1 MDRRAGARPGPAPPP
16 ALPGKAPA
24 PSPTNDPQRP
34 RRATSVPELYH
45 RKAPYMAPERTDG
58 WMRPLLNVL
67 GEKTMR
73 RVLSE
78 AHALLATHGV
88 FTRNEA
94 ALALAAEHGLAID
107 IDAGRILMDE
117 ETVGRCIE
125 SAPSRIVLYSR
136 DGRPAMDLGGTR
148 SHFNPGSAAITIL
161 DPAAGAI
168 RPPLVADA
176 IDLARLTAE
185 LPNLAGQS
193 TGIVPTNVPTHHA
206 DWCRL
211 LAALLYC
218 EKPVITGT
226 FGHGSLAVMRELMI
240 AVRGSDEALRERP
253 LAIVDCCPSPPLK
266 WGEYI
271 VQDLID
277 AARWGIPAELISM
290 PAMGSVGPVTIV
302 GSLIQHTAETLSG
315 VVLSQ
320 LAAPGAP
327 VIYGGS
333 PSLFDI
339 RDGTTPMGAVESMML
354 MCAYVQVGRH
364 LGLPTH
370 AYMGLS
376 DSKAVD
382 AQAGAESVGGA
393 MLGVLAGVN
402 NMSGPGMLEL
412 ESCMSLEKLVIDN
425 DICGMALRLT
435 DGIAVAEDDYPS
447 EEVFDEL
454 LSAGHLLISRHTL
467 EHCREHFYPAVFD
480 RTRREEWARRGA
492 RDTAARAAD
501 RVKELLSLPPHLPE
515 AGMTGR
521 LLEVCESMRVDGR
534 LFVPAQ

>member
-16 ALPGKAPA
+16 ALPGKGPA
-24 PSPTNDPQRP
+24 PSPTNDPQRA

-45 RKAPYMAPERTDG
+45 RKAPYMAPERQDDWT
-58 WMRPLLNVL
+58 RPVLNVL
-67 GEKTMR
+67 SGKTLR

-78 AHALLATHGV
+78 AHGLLAKHGV

-94 ALALAAEHGLAID
+94 ALALAAENGLDID
-107 IDAGRILMDE
+107 VDAGRILIDGG
-117 ETVGRCIE
+117 TVDRCVA

-136 DGRPAMDLGGTR
+136 GGEPAMDLGGTR
-148 SHFNPGSAAITIL
+148 SHFNPGSAAITVL
-161 DPAAGAI
+161 DAAAGAT
-168 RPPLVADA
+168 RPPLVADCIA
-176 IDLARLTAE
+176 LARLTAE
-185 LPNLAGQS
+185 LLSLAGQS
-193 TGIVPTNVPTHHA
+193 TGVVPTNVPIQHA

-226 FGHGSLAVMRELMI
+226 FGHGSLAVMRDLML
-240 AVRGSDEALRERP
+240 AVRGSDAALRARP

-266 WGEYI
+266 WGDYI

-277 AARWGIPAELISM
+277 AARWGIPTELISM

-315 VVLSQ
+315 VVFSQ

-333 PSLFDI
+333 PSLFDM
-339 RDGTTPMGAVESMML
+339 RDATTPMGAIESMML
-354 MCAYVQVGRH
+354 MCGYAQVGRH

-370 AYMGLS
+370 AYMALS

-382 AQAGAESVGGA
+382 AQSGAETGMGA

-412 ESCMSLEKLVIDN
+412 ESCMSLEKLVVDN

-435 DGIAVAEDDYPS
+435 DGVAVAADDYPS
-447 EEVFDEL
+447 REVFDEL
-454 LSAGHLLISRHTL
+454 LSTGHLLISEHTL

-480 RTRREEWARRGA
+480 RARREEWARRGG
-492 RDTAARAAD
+492 RDTAGRAAE
-501 RVKELLSLPPHLPE
+501 RVKELLALPPRLPD
-515 AGMTGR
+515 AGTTGR
-521 LLEVCESMRVDGR
+521 LLEVCESVLGDSR
-534 LFVPAQ
+534 LFVPQE